1 MSKSAK
7 RVASRYL
14 AAQEPLSIEMLTS
27 QDRFSRNEIEV
38 LEFYLR
44 NSQRKGKDWLKDMLK
59 DWKAFASRNRRY
71 WEGTDLEE
79 YYLDYK
85 RRRIDFKKVYQ
96 ALVKLYELI

>member
-14 AAQEPLSIEMLTS
+14 AAQEPLSIEMLTG